1 MPEADAHA
9 RDIKHTRYFSMDVS
23 IRAEFGLSK
32 HEYTCLLNALHS
44 RFGVQHIED
53 IAFLSV
59 EQLAAVTDHWEA
71 AAVKR
76 LFAIAKAHIG
86 VEKLYRAAAAAATD
100 DPGLVDVAAVADDP
114 GLVDICSSADIFIQ

>member
-1 MPEADAHA
+1 
-9 RDIKHTRYFSMDVS
+9 MDVT

-32 HEYTCLLNALHS
+32 NEYTCLLKALHS

-76 LFAIAKAHIG
+76 LFAIVKARIG
-86 VEKLYRAAAAAATD
+86 VEKLYRTAAVTATD
-100 DPGLVDVAAVADDP
+100 DPGLVDVEAATNDP
-114 GLVDICSSADIFIQ
+114 GLVDVCENADILIQ